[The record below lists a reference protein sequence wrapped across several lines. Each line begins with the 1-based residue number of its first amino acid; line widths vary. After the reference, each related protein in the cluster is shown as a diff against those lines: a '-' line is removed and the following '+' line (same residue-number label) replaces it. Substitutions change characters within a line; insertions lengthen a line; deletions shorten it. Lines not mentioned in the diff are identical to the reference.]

1 MSHEK
6 KQILKSQSTTSP
18 TRVKEGISLSPNFIC
33 FRNETK
39 KLCFESKSK
48 TQSQKW
54 NMNWES
60 LETINT
66 LIQQTGGGG
75 RRSYETTT
83 LLFYNICLIFGF
95 STGAEGKH
103 NKTK

>member
-1 MSHEK
+1 
-6 KQILKSQSTTSP
+6 
-18 TRVKEGISLSPNFIC
+18 
-33 FRNETK
+33 
-39 KLCFESKSK
+39 
-48 TQSQKW
+48 
-54 NMNWES
+54 MNWES